1 MIGFAASII
10 AGAVMSLQG
19 VFNTK
24 LSESIG
30 LYESNVFVQGSAFV
44 FSLLALLILG
54 KGNFSAIRG
63 VNLLYLSGGLLGVVI
78 TITVMLGIS
87 KLNPT
92 TAISVIL
99 ISQLVCA
106 ALIDAFGLFG
116 AEKIAFNFKNYLGIA
131 LMISGIIVF
140 KLANR

>member
-1 MIGFAASII
+1 MIGFLASII
-10 AGAVMSLQG
+10 SGAAMSLQG
-19 VFNTK
+19 VFNTQ
-24 LSESIG
+24 LSDKIG
-30 LYESNVFVQGSAFV
+30 LYESSTFVQGTAFV
-44 FSLLALLILG
+44 FSLIAMLIFG
-54 KGNFSAIRG
+54 KGNFSALRE
-63 VNLLYLSGGLLGVVI
+63 VNLLYMTGGLLGVII

-92 TAISVIL
+92 AAISVIL
-99 ISQLVCA
+99 VSQLVCA

-116 AEKIAFNFKNYLGIA
+116 SEKISFNFRNYLGIA

>member
-1 MIGFAASII
+1 
-10 AGAVMSLQG
+10 
-19 VFNTK
+19 
-24 LSESIG
+24 
-30 LYESNVFVQGSAFV
+30 
-44 FSLLALLILG
+44 
-54 KGNFSAIRG
+54 
-63 VNLLYLSGGLLGVVI
+63 
-78 TITVMLGIS
+78 MLGIS

-99 ISQLVCA
+99 ISQLICA

>member
-1 MIGFAASII
+1 MIGFLASII

-24 LSESIG
+24 LSKSIG
-30 LYESNVFVQGSAFV
+30 LYESNVFVQGSAFA
-44 FSLLALLILG
+44 FSLLAMLFLG
-54 KGNFSAIRG
+54 KGSFTAIKG

-99 ISQLVCA
+99 ISQLICA

-116 AEKIAFNFKNYLGIA
+116 AENIAFTF
-131 LMISGIIVF
+131 
-140 KLANR
+140 

>member
-1 MIGFAASII
+1 MIGFMASII

-19 VFNTK
+19 VFNTQ
-24 LSESIG
+24 LSNKIG
-30 LYESNVFVQGSAFV
+30 LYESNTFVQGTAFA
-44 FSLLALLILG
+44 FSILAMLIFG
-54 KGNFSAIRG
+54 KGNFPALKE
-63 VNLLYLSGGLLGVVI
+63 VNLLYLTGGLLGVII
-78 TITVMLGIS
+78 TITVMIGIS

-99 ISQLVCA
+99 VSQLVCA

-116 AEKIAFNFKNYLGIA
+116 SEKISFNLKNYIGIA

>member
-19 VFNTK
+19 VFNTQ
-24 LSESIG
+24 LSDKIG
-30 LYESNVFVQGSAFV
+30 LYESSTFVQGTAFV
-44 FSLLALLILG
+44 FSVITMLIFG
-54 KGNFSAIRG
+54 KGSFSALKE
-63 VNLLYLSGGLLGVVI
+63 VNLLYLTGGLLGVII

-87 KLNPT
+87 KLNTT

-99 ISQLVCA
+99 VSQLICG

-116 AEKIAFNFKNYLGIA
+116 SEKISFNFRNYIGIA
-131 LMISGIIVF
+131 LMLSGIIVF

>member
-1 MIGFAASII
+1 MIGFLASII

-30 LYESNVFVQGSAFV
+30 LYESNVFVQGSAFA
-44 FSLLALLILG
+44 FSLLAMLFLG
-54 KGNFSAIRG
+54 KGSFTAIKG

-99 ISQLVCA
+99 ISQLICA

-116 AEKIAFNFKNYLGIA
+116 AGKIAFNFKNYLGIA

>member
-1 MIGFAASII
+1 MIGFAASVI

-19 VFNTK
+19 VLNTA
-24 LSESIG
+24 LSGKIG
-30 LYESNVFVQGSAFV
+30 LYESNTFVQGTAFV
-44 FSLLALLILG
+44 FSIIAMIFFG
-54 KGNFSAIRG
+54 KGSFSPLKEINFI
-63 VNLLYLSGGLLGVVI
+63 YLTGGFLGVII

-99 ISQLVCA
+99 VSQLVCA

-116 AEKIAFNFKNYLGIA
+116 SEKISFNLKNYIGIA